1 MLQSGNNNQ
10 DSQGVVFIF
19 IYLFIF
25 IGFPRY
31 GDLDIWISTNIQ
43 VFFFF

>member
-1 MLQSGNNNQ
+1 MLQSENNNQ

-31 GDLDIWISTNIQ
+31 GVLDIWISTNIQ
-43 VFFFF
+43 VFFF